1 MNNNIDD
8 TKRMNAQSR
17 QNKESQQS
25 AGSSPSKTTKD
36 SQQWDANFAANQ
48 NNSYASQP
56 EIQMGRNAIAYS
68 AMNESGP
75 YANSVNT
82 QSGTQ
87 PGTSKVNSS
96 EGTAYQKST
105 QPNWKSS
112 GSATNATDPDSTGD
126 SPEEIRKANE
136 KSRQNKGK

>member
-1 MNNNIDD
+1 MDD

-17 QNKESQQS
+17 KNKEGQQS
-25 AGSSPSKTTKD
+25 AGSSPSKTAKD
-36 SQQWDANFAANQ
+36 SQQWNAASAANQ

-56 EIQMGRNAIAYS
+56 EVQMGRNAMAYS
-68 AMNESGP
+68 AMNPSGP
-75 YANSVNT
+75 YANSINT

-87 PGTSKVNSS
+87 AGTSKVNSS
-96 EGTAYQKST
+96 EGTAYQQST

-112 GSATNATDPDSTGD
+112 GSATNATDPDSAGD